1 MTNRMSDQVYLKR
14 TQYANAGNLNARIL
28 IHDLFSTNQE
38 KWTDFIF
45 KHLLI
50 EKDMQVLAIG
60 CGNATQWQENRIR
73 FPQGARFILSDLSI
87 GMLREARAG
96 LQGDS
101 RFSFYCG
108 DAQAL
113 AFGQASFDRVTAN
126 HMLYHVPDITAAL
139 QEVSR
144 VLKPEGIFIA
154 ATNGNEHLIELYEL
168 LNGFDSNYLYE
179 ANKHARFSI
188 ENGIGQ
194 LDGIFVDVGVSLY
207 KSDLWVTD
215 AKLLV
220 DYTYSMW
227 DAMDTIGEERRTE
240 MQVFFQN
247 LIDRDGGIYIRKSTG
262 VLLASQQ
269 PGLLDSLGILKAK

>member
-1 MTNRMSDQVYLKR
+1 MADRMSDQVYLKQM
-14 TQYANAGNLNARIL
+14 QYANADNLNARIL

-38 KWTDFIF
+38 KWTDFVF

-50 EKDMQVLAIG
+50 EKGMQLLAIG
-60 CGNATQWQENRIR
+60 CGNATQWQENRTR
-73 FPQGARFILSDLSI
+73 FPQGSQFILSDLSI
-87 GMLREARAG
+87 GMLQEARAG
-96 LQGDS
+96 LQWDP

-108 DAQAL
+108 DAQVL
-113 AFGQASFDRVTAN
+113 AFNRASFDRVTAN

-144 VLKPEGIFIA
+144 VLKPEGLFIA

-168 LNGFDSNYLYE
+168 LNNFDSDYLYE
-179 ANKHARFSI
+179 ADKHARFSL
-188 ENGIGQ
+188 ENGTDQ
-194 LDGIFVDVGVSLY
+194 LDGIFPDVDVSIY
-207 KSDLWVTD
+207 ESDLWVTD

-227 DAMDTIGEERRTE
+227 DVMDTIGEERRTE

-247 LIDRDGGIYIRKSTG
+247 LIDHDGGIYIRKSTG
-262 VLLASQQ
+262 ILLASQQ
-269 PGLLDSLGILKAK
+269 SGRIDSLGILKAK